1 MSKPNIVVLMGGPD
15 AERDVSISSGTAVA
29 AALVR
34 LGRDDSRKKHADSK

>member
-29 AALVR
+29 AALEKIR
-34 LGRDDSRKKHADSK
+34 RSTQL